1 MGDFGKFMDNLASN
15 MVGAEVEPEP
25 NQPLSIDESD
35 IEAYQDNQ
43 QE

>member
-1 MGDFGKFMDNLASN
+1 MGNFGKFMDKLATD

-25 NQPLSIDESD
+25 NQPSSMDESD

-43 QE
+43 P